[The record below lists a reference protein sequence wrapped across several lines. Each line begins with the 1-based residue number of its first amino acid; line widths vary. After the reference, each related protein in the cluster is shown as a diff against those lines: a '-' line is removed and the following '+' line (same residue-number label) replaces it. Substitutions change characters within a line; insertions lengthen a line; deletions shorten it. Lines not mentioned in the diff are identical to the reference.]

1 MTRTIKILVNKRD
14 YTDYEFIE
22 PETNNPLDSD
32 DYKFI
37 DPLKEKLFTRD
48 YLIIDDKEYIVK
60 HSYIRTTAK
69 MAGVLILENNKTYGR
84 TSNNKRLLYRCIP
97 DDKRLPIFLVPYDV
111 KNNFNKKQT
120 NKYVVFEF
128 DNWKNKHP
136 EGKLVLTIGDI
147 NILENFYE
155 YQLYC
160 KTLNISISQF
170 NKDVKNVLKLKSEQN
185 MEDIIFNNSNYKIK
199 DRTNDVIITVDP
211 ENSYDFDDGLS
222 VEKKDDGTY
231 KVSIY
236 ISNVYVWLDMLNVWG
251 SFSNRVST
259 IYLPDYRRPMLP
271 TLLSEQLC
279 SLQSR
284 KKRFAVATD
293 FIVDSYGE
301 ILSVEYV
308 NCMICVQKNYV
319 YEDTELLKR
328 KDYNQ
333 LLMLASKKDNDVLTS
348 HEVIAYWMKQYN
360 ISTGLTMYDNKIGI
374 FRSVKY
380 VENIKRDLK
389 DDFSKNTLMVIKN
402 WNNVSGNYL
411 NYNEDME
418 MRHDVL
424 DLKAYIHMTS
434 PIRRLVDLLNQIL
447 FLNKMNLITE
457 KSENASMFLN
467 KWLTELDYINK
478 SMRSIKKIQN
488 ECNLLNLCYI
498 QPEILNT
505 DYLGVIFDKIKKSDG
520 TYNYMVFL
528 EKINVLYRYISP
540 IEFNNYSKHKFKL
553 FIFYNADKFKKKIR
567 IQHI

>member
-1 MTRTIKILVNKRD
+1 
-14 YTDYEFIE
+14 
-22 PETNNPLDSD
+22 
-32 DYKFI
+32 
-37 DPLKEKLFTRD
+37 
-48 YLIIDDKEYIVK
+48 
-60 HSYIRTTAK
+60 
-69 MAGVLILENNKTYGR
+69 
-84 TSNNKRLLYRCIP
+84 
-97 DDKRLPIFLVPYDV
+97 
-111 KNNFNKKQT
+111 
-120 NKYVVFEF
+120 
-128 DNWKNKHP
+128 
-136 EGKLVLTIGDI
+136 
-147 NILENFYE
+147 
-155 YQLYC
+155 
-160 KTLNISISQF
+160 
-170 NKDVKNVLKLKSEQN
+170 
-185 MEDIIFNNSNYKIK
+185 
-199 DRTNDVIITVDP
+199 
-211 ENSYDFDDGLS
+211 
-222 VEKKDDGTY
+222 
-231 KVSIY
+231 
-236 ISNVYVWLDMLNVWG
+236 
-251 SFSNRVST
+251 
-259 IYLPDYRRPMLP
+259 MLP

-360 ISTGLTMYDNKIGI
+360 ISTGLSMYDNKIGI

-411 NYNEDME
+411 KYNEDME

-447 FLNKMNLITE
+447 FLNKMKLITVN
-457 KSENASMFLN
+457 SENANIFLN

-488 ECNLLNLCYI
+488 ECNLLNLCFV

-505 DYLGVIFDKIKKSDG
+505 EYRGVIFDKIKKSDG

-528 EKINVLYRYISP
+528 EKINVF
-540 IEFNNYSKHKFKL
+540 ET
-553 FIFYNADKFKKKIR
+553 
-567 IQHI
+567 